1 MAHCRMAR
9 SRQHLIHKVKS
20 GLGCF
25 PLSCLHIIIITLAF
39 YAWMLSSS
47 VPVEIL
53 IDCGTYKYLIWK
65 TLGLHLIK
73 PGVWFC
79 SLAAFSFIQVLFS
92 PQYYV
97 DINVIKNLQWIVAI
111 FILAMFACNAIAFF
125 LIFGL
130 IQLNGK
136 YKVE

>member
-1 MAHCRMAR
+1 MSR

-20 GLGCF
+20 GLGYF

-39 YAWMLSSS
+39 YAWMLSSL

-53 IDCGTYKYLIWK
+53 IDCGTYKYFIWK
-65 TLGLHLIK
+65 TLGVHLIK
-73 PGVWFC
+73 PGVGFC
-79 SLAAFSFIQVLFS
+79 PSVAFSFIQVFFFFH
-92 PQYYV
+92 YYV
-97 DINVIKNLQWIVAI
+97 DINIIKNLQWIVAI
-111 FILAMFACNAIAFF
+111 FILVMFSYNAVAFF

-136 YKVE
+136 YKGE